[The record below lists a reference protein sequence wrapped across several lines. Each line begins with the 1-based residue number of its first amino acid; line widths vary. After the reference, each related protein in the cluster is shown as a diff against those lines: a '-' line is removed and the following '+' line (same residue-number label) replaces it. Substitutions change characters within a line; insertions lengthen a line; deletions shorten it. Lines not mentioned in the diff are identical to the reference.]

1 MKIKV
6 CMVTLIAVFAAS
18 FSVNAATVYDKDG
31 TKLGVK
37 GDYQIQLR
45 QDIGADEDLYVDY
58 DDLTVTFDAKQEL
71 DYGWTAFGV
80 LKMDWKGQAH
90 GDADNAVDEGFV
102 GVDFGMVSISMGRL
116 YWGSDDFEVEEAI
129 EFDGGYAI
137 PEDEGS
143 DSARIDVDL
152 DVVKAALSGDLE
164 VEDNESVAEAY
175 IYTGFKGLEAGVLYQ
190 SYKDNA
196 DADSLDT
203 IGARAGYDFGPV
215 YLGADYTTN
224 DVQDNI
230 NAVVVVPVLSKT
242 KVALGYGLESPDDS
256 VADDVNSWYVNAV
269 HKLGGGVSVHAE
281 IGDTDEDDADMGYL
295 AGMRFKF

>member
-6 CMVTLIAVFAAS
+6 CLMAVIALLAAS
-18 FSVNAATVYDKDG
+18 FTASAATVFEKDG
-31 TKLGVK
+31 TKLSLK

-45 QDIGADEDLYVDY
+45 QDIGEDEDLYVDY

-102 GVDFGMVSISMGRL
+102 GVDFGMVSVSMGRL
-116 YWGSDDFEVEEAI
+116 DWGSDDFEVEEAI
-129 EFDGGYAI
+129 EFDGGYAV
-137 PEDEGS
+137 PEEMGS
-143 DSARIDVDL
+143 DSFRVDVDL

-164 VEDNESVAEAY
+164 VEDNESAAEAY

-190 SYKDNA
+190 NYKDNA

-203 IGARAGYDFGPV
+203 IGVRAGYDFGPV

-224 DVQDNI
+224 DNQDNA
-230 NAVVVVPVLSKT
+230 NAVVVVPILSKT
-242 KVALGYGLESPDDS
+242 KIALGYGLKSPDAADE
-256 VADDVNSWYVNAV
+256 DDVNSWYANVV

-281 IGDTDEDDADMGYL
+281 IGDTDEDGTDMGYL
-295 AGMRFKF
+295 AGLRFKF